1 MDKLVRR
8 VTLVERN
15 GQNREAK
22 VVYENEDDDNDD
34 RMPPH
39 FRNME
44 RSVRHMLKAQ
54 VIAAQEAYERHL
66 ESAGKGGRHWM
77 TDAPK
82 NFMSARKKAM
92 KEMKHASPF
101 KVEKNPEYDEE
112 D

>member
-8 VTLVERN
+8 VTLVERS

-22 VVYENEDDDNDD
+22 VVYENEDEDNDD

-77 TDAPK
+77 TDAPT
-82 NFMSARKKAM
+82 NFMKARRKAM
-92 KEMKHASPF
+92 KEMRHASPF

>member
-8 VTLVERN
+8 VTLVERS

-22 VVYENEDDDNDD
+22 VVYENEDEDNDD

-77 TDAPK
+77 TDGPK
-82 NFMSARKKAM
+82 NFMAARKKAM
-92 KEMKHASPF
+92 KEMKQASPF

>member
-8 VTLVERN
+8 VTLIERS

-22 VVYENEDDDNDD
+22 VVYESDEEDDDEL
-34 RMPPH
+34 PPH
-39 FRNME
+39 LRRME
-44 RSVRHMLKAQ
+44 KSVRHMLKAQ

-66 ESAGKGGRHWM
+66 ESAGKGGNHWLM
-77 TDAPK
+77 DAPR

-92 KEMKHASPF
+92 KEMRHAAPIR
-101 KVEKNPEYDEE
+101 VEKNPEYDEE